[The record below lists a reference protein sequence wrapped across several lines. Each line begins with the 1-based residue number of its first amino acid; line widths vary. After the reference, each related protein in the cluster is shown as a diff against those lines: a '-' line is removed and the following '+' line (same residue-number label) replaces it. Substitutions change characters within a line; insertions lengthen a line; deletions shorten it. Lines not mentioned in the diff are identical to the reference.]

1 MTTITVDTLSDIIDE
16 NDGVT
21 SLREALILANANPDA
36 DTIIFDATLAGETLQ
51 LTGEL
56 SLETDITIDGDIDG
70 DGVSDINIV
79 AAANERV
86 FNISQDDTDV
96 VLESLN
102 ISGGYAVN
110 SGGNIFAEFINSLTI
125 NNSTISGGVSGIYGG
140 NIHAREVND
149 LTIFQSSLLDGSA
162 GYYGGGLAVD
172 IASGQNFS
180 FAQSLASNNT
190 VVDSF
195 GVGGGVYIFGA
206 TPGGSASIIGSTI
219 TGNYASTGG
228 GVSTN
233 ATDINVDS
241 STIVGNTSFSRGGGI
256 NLDEND
262 TLIITNSVVAENI
275 SLDNLDTPDV
285 GGESDVTAANSFFGT
300 TVVITTDNGG
310 NINAGGDAGLGAL
323 GDQGGATQT
332 LLLELGSALIGAGN
346 TAFLPADI
354 FDLDSDGNVA
364 EAWSRDGTGNS
375 RVVETLD
382 IGASEYTLAANVV
395 VSTLSDENDGDYSV
409 GDLSLREA
417 LFVVRD
423 GGTVTFDASLMGGTI
438 TLTDGALLMP
448 RSVTID
454 GDINA
459 DNAADITLSGANTN
473 GILELLDG
481 SHILR
486 SLNFIDGN
494 ASDGGALHIGVEADV
509 LASDLSFM
517 NNSASYN
524 GGAIYNAGTL
534 SLINAA
540 LGSNIAAGNGGA
552 VYNTGALTFVNT
564 SLVQNQAGQSG
575 GAVFAGGEETFSSST
590 LALNSADTGGGLFDS
605 QAAATLTNSIV
616 IGNNASTADA
626 DISGLAAQLIGGNIV
641 GTTVFTGSS
650 ITGTATAEAVFG
662 SNLLSDN
669 GGTVQTLNLI
679 SGSAAQGAGDL
690 SVLPI
695 DSFDIDSNSN
705 SLEPLP
711 RDANGESRSDDGAL
725 DLGAAEYIGPE
736 FEGALSDGIEDFTL
750 SEHTAQDTTLYDV
763 NANDG
768 FGGAADAGVTYS
780 IVSGNSNGA
789 FGINSAT
796 GIITLIDAGAID
808 VETAVSQYTLVVQVD
823 NDASENSLS
832 TASVIVAIEDVAE
845 NFVVTTL
852 SDVVDEN
859 DGLLSLR
866 EALTGANNGE
876 AMETISFDP
885 SLAGGTLT
893 LSAPLGIT
901 EDITLNGDING
912 DNRADISISG
922 AGNHTIF
929 ELSGTTT
936 NANLLSLTLADGENN
951 GAVYAND
958 IDSLFIQ
965 DSTIENSNAAF
976 LGGGISSDNSDVTL
990 VNSLVTGNDGS
1001 GAGGIYFDGGALML
1015 VNSFIVDNTSSL
1027 NTGGIHVISG
1037 NSNFVNSTIANNTG
1051 ATVGGV
1057 EAVGAA
1063 TFTNTALSGNSGT
1076 SGNNDAQAGNLVATH
1091 SFFDAFVSIGFDN
1104 GGNLNGGGDAGLT
1117 ALFDRGAT
1125 TFTLGHGAN
1134 SPLID
1139 AGLNAALPNDAYD
1152 IDGDGNTAEVLPL
1165 DGRGARIQNGTTDIG
1180 ASELAAHETLNAS
1193 DNAETIVG
1201 SDSADTVYALGG
1213 NDQISGNAGN
1223 DTIYGGNGNDYLRGN
1238 AGDDYLDGGFGADIL
1253 RGGAGADILYG
1264 GAGTDVA
1271 DYTTSGGAVG
1281 VTVNLHTNINTGGD
1295 AQGDTLFFI
1304 DRVNGSS
1311 RADNITGNDNVNYLR
1326 GFAQDDV
1333 LIGGAGND
1341 YLQGDA
1347 GADTLDGGA
1356 GTNDWAYYASSTV
1369 GITVNLGDTALNT
1382 GEAIGDVYI
1391 NIENLLGSRH
1401 DDNLTGDA
1409 SNNFVRGLQGNDAL
1423 HGNSGNDF
1431 LRGDQGADLHDG
1443 GAGVD
1448 WAYYATS
1455 SSAVTINLNT
1465 GTASGGDA
1473 AGDTFIS
1480 IERVY
1485 GSSFS
1490 DTLTGD
1496 SGANYLR
1503 GSFGNDTLNGGD
1515 GSDFLQ
1521 GDSGADVL
1529 NGGAGSDWAYY
1540 ASAGT
1545 SVTVNLGN
1553 SSANQ
1558 GEAIGDSY
1566 LSIENVVGG
1575 RFNDIITGDSGNNT
1589 LRGFIGDD
1597 ILNGGAG
1604 DDILRGEAG
1613 ADTFVFEV
1621 GTGTD
1626 AVIDYNDGD
1635 DLLDFSDFGVANA
1648 LDYAQQIGE
1657 DVVFTFGADV
1667 ITIEDAVL
1675 AELADNII

>member
-626 DISGLAAQLIGGNIV
+626 DISGLAAQH
-641 GTTVFTGSS
+641 
-650 ITGTATAEAVFG
+650 
-662 SNLLSDN
+662 
-669 GGTVQTLNLI
+669 
-679 SGSAAQGAGDL
+679 
-690 SVLPI
+690 
-695 DSFDIDSNSN
+695 SN

-823 NDASENSLS
+823 NGASENSLS

-1027 NTGGIHVISG
+1027 NTGG
-1037 NSNFVNSTIANNTG
+1037 A
-1051 ATVGGV
+1051 
-1057 EAVGAA
+1057 
-1063 TFTNTALSGNSGT
+1063 
-1076 SGNNDAQAGNLVATH
+1076 
-1091 SFFDAFVSIGFDN
+1091 
-1104 GGNLNGGGDAGLT
+1104 
-1117 ALFDRGAT
+1117 
-1125 TFTLGHGAN
+1125 
-1134 SPLID
+1134 
-1139 AGLNAALPNDAYD
+1139 
-1152 IDGDGNTAEVLPL
+1152 
-1165 DGRGARIQNGTTDIG
+1165 
-1180 ASELAAHETLNAS
+1180 
-1193 DNAETIVG
+1193 
-1201 SDSADTVYALGG
+1201 
-1213 NDQISGNAGN
+1213 
-1223 DTIYGGNGNDYLRGN
+1223 
-1238 AGDDYLDGGFGADIL
+1238 
-1253 RGGAGADILYG
+1253 
-1264 GAGTDVA
+1264 
-1271 DYTTSGGAVG
+1271 
-1281 VTVNLHTNINTGGD
+1281 
-1295 AQGDTLFFI
+1295 
-1304 DRVNGSS
+1304 
-1311 RADNITGNDNVNYLR
+1311 
-1326 GFAQDDV
+1326 
-1333 LIGGAGND
+1333 
-1341 YLQGDA
+1341 
-1347 GADTLDGGA
+1347 
-1356 GTNDWAYYASSTV
+1356 
-1369 GITVNLGDTALNT
+1369 
-1382 GEAIGDVYI
+1382 
-1391 NIENLLGSRH
+1391 
-1401 DDNLTGDA
+1401 
-1409 SNNFVRGLQGNDAL
+1409 
-1423 HGNSGNDF
+1423 
-1431 LRGDQGADLHDG
+1431 
-1443 GAGVD
+1443 
-1448 WAYYATS
+1448 
-1455 SSAVTINLNT
+1455 
-1465 GTASGGDA
+1465 
-1473 AGDTFIS
+1473 
-1480 IERVY
+1480 
-1485 GSSFS
+1485 
-1490 DTLTGD
+1490 
-1496 SGANYLR
+1496 
-1503 GSFGNDTLNGGD
+1503 
-1515 GSDFLQ
+1515 
-1521 GDSGADVL
+1521 
-1529 NGGAGSDWAYY
+1529 
-1540 ASAGT
+1540 
-1545 SVTVNLGN
+1545 
-1553 SSANQ
+1553 
-1558 GEAIGDSY
+1558 
-1566 LSIENVVGG
+1566 
-1575 RFNDIITGDSGNNT
+1575 
-1589 LRGFIGDD
+1589 
-1597 ILNGGAG
+1597 
-1604 DDILRGEAG
+1604 
-1613 ADTFVFEV
+1613 
-1621 GTGTD
+1621 
-1626 AVIDYNDGD
+1626 
-1635 DLLDFSDFGVANA
+1635 
-1648 LDYAQQIGE
+1648 
-1657 DVVFTFGADV
+1657 
-1667 ITIEDAVL
+1667 
-1675 AELADNII
+1675 